1 MFLAQ
6 VNLHEWGNSFVGT
19 QLLPGKFAS
28 LGCTQSHPF
37 SRGTTHIVSAD
48 AGAAPAIAPCC
59 LSHPADLEI
68 LVRHVQALDTQLRP
82 AAPLSAFLKP
92 DGRRNHPDT
101 FRLAVLDDAKRYVL
115 DTATSA
121 YHGCG
126 TAAMQPREKGG
137 VVDPK
142 LVVYGTENIRV
153 VDASVFPLI
162 PRGNILSSVY
172 AVAEKA
178 AEITKAGT

>member
-1 MFLAQ
+1 M
-6 VNLHEWGNSFVGT
+6 
-19 QLLPGKFAS
+19 
-28 LGCTQSHPF
+28 
-37 SRGTTHIVSAD
+37 
-48 AGAAPAIAPCC
+48 
-59 LSHPADLEI
+59 
-68 LVRHVQALDTQLRP
+68 RHVQALDTQLRP

-178 AEITKAGT
+178 AEIIRVAHKWLLGILAAVLGSISWQMCAEEDLWQHGAMLMPVGAVSLVGCHTCNM